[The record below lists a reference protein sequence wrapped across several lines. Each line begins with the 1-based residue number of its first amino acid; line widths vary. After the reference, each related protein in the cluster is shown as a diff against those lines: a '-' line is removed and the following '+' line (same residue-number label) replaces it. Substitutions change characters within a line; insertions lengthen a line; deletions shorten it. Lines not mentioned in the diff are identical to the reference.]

1 MIGANSASTHASLVG
16 VTLSIGL
23 GALALLLILEGNIRL
38 NRSFARP
45 IPPSNEEN
53 RPRFIMAFSH
63 ANSVYAYGKWIK
75 WMRVLLGAVG
85 IVCLIVAGVGALA

>member
-1 MIGANSASTHASLVG
+1 
-16 VTLSIGL
+16 
-23 GALALLLILEGNIRL
+23 
-38 NRSFARP
+38 
-45 IPPSNEEN
+45 
-53 RPRFIMAFSH
+53 MAFSH